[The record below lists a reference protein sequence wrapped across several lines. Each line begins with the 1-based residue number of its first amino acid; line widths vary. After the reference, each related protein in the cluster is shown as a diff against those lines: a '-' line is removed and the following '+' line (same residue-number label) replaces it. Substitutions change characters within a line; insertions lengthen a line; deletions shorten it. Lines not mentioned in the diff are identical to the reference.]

1 MKLSSR
7 NKLAFPHNP
16 LHLRPLLALSLP
28 DTAILHSALYTLH
41 STLYTLHSTLYT
53 LHSTLYTLHSTLCT
67 HQPPSPRT
75 AVHKPPDP

>member
-53 LHSTLYTLHSTLCT
+53 LHSTLCT

>member
-28 DTAILHSALYTLH
+28 DTAI
-41 STLYTLHSTLYT
+41 LHSTLYT